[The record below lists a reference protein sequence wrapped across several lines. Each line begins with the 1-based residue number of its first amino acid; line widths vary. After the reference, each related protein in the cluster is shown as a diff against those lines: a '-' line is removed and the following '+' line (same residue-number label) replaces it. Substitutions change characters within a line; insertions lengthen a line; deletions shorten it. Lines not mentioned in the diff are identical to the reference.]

1 DPAGVARLLEG
12 AIDAGPGILV
22 TDRPGH
28 LADVA
33 AQGEGDDWI
42 TYLMVAMVAGF
53 AGIGAVNTLVVSVA
67 ARAGNFSLLRLVGAS
82 RGQVAGMVAAEA
94 LAVSSAAVVLG
105 SAAALAGLA
114 ASGYAFTG
122 DTVVLSV
129 SAGRYALLAGVV
141 LALGLAA
148 NLAPVAAALR
158 ARPLHVVS
166 AIG

>member
-1 DPAGVARLLEG
+1 M
-12 AIDAGPGILV
+12 
-22 TDRPGH
+22 
-28 LADVA
+28 A

-42 TYLMVAMVAGF
+42 TYLMVAVVAGF

-94 LAVSSAAVVLG
+94 LAVSSAAVALG
-105 SAAALAGLA
+105 TAAALAGLA

-129 SAGRYALLAGVV
+129 APGRYALLASAV
-141 LALGLAA
+141 LALGLSA

-166 AIG
+166 ATG